1 LNPRSSESS
10 NKCESLDG
18 FAKGL
23 FRSKVVAVTGAG
35 RGIGKGIALKA
46 AQLGASVAALE
57 INADILAATTG
68 ELNTLSVDVLPLCG
82 DVSDSAFLRS
92 CITQIGDRF
101 GRLDGW
107 VNNAFFTANDPI
119 TEFDPLRFTKAWEVN
134 VRSAM
139 EAAALSLKVFE
150 QTGGGSIVNISSVLA
165 HRTRENQ
172 AAYTS
177 SKMALEGLTRSLAYD
192 LAASKIRVNCVIPG
206 AIQTRP
212 VQNPLDLVDTD
223 LNSAK
228 GLALRSMHDLIHQ
241 ENQPL
246 KRVGKPE
253 DVANAVAFL
262 LSDLSAFVTGISL
275 PVDGGYLI
283 DGTHFSEADVNRLSQ
298 ECQNICNRL
307 AAERRE

>member
-1 LNPRSSESS
+1 V
-10 NKCESLDG
+10 KG

-23 FRSKVVAVTGAG
+23 FRNKVVVVTGAG
-35 RGIGKGIALKA
+35 RGIGKGIAQKA

-57 INADILAATTG
+57 INTDNLAATAG
-68 ELNTLSVDVLPLCG
+68 QLREMGAEVLPLCG

-92 CITQIGDRF
+92 CITQIADRF
-101 GRLDGW
+101 ERLDGW
-107 VNNAFFTANDPI
+107 VNNAFFTANDSI
-119 TEFDPLRFTKAWEVN
+119 REFDALGFTKAWEVN
-134 VRSAM
+134 VRAAM
-139 EAAALSLKVFE
+139 EAAALSLKLFE
-150 QTGGGSIVNISSVLA
+150 QSGGGSIVNISSVLA
-165 HRTRENQ
+165 HRTRANQ

-177 SKMALEGLTRSLAYD
+177 SKTALEGLTRALAYD

-212 VQNPLDLVDTD
+212 VQNPLNLVDTD

-228 GLALRSMHDLIHQ
+228 GIAMRSVHDLIHQ

-246 KRVGKPE
+246 KRIGKPE

-262 LSDLSAFVTGISL
+262 LSDLSAFITGITL

-283 DGTHFSEADVNRLSQ
+283 DGTHLSEAETNRLAQ
-298 ECQNICNRL
+298 ECEHICNRL
-307 AAERRE
+307 AAEMRE

>member
-1 LNPRSSESS
+1 
-10 NKCESLDG
+10 
-18 FAKGL
+18 
-23 FRSKVVAVTGAG
+23 V
-35 RGIGKGIALKA
+35 
-46 AQLGASVAALE
+46 
-57 INADILAATTG
+57 LA
-68 ELNTLSVDVLPLCG
+68 LCG
-82 DVSDSAFLRS
+82 DVSDSSFLQS
-92 CITQIGDRF
+92 CVNQIALRF

-119 TEFDPLRFTKAWEVN
+119 REFDALRFTKAWEVN

-139 EAAALSLKVFE
+139 EAAALSLKLFE
-150 QTGGGSIVNISSVLA
+150 QSGGGSIVNISSVLA
-165 HRTRENQ
+165 HRTRTNQ

-177 SKMALEGLTRSLAYD
+177 SKMALEGLTRALAYD
-192 LAASKIRVNCVIPG
+192 LAASKIRVNCVTPG

-212 VQNPLDLVDTD
+212 VQNPLNLIDTD
-223 LNSAK
+223 LNSPK
-228 GLALRSMHDLIHQ
+228 GLAMRSLHDLIHQ

-262 LSDLSAFVTGISL
+262 LSDLSAFVTGITL

-283 DGTHFSEADVNRLSQ
+283 DGTHLSEADANRLSE

-307 AAERRE
+307 AAEMRE